1 MPSSGETFVSVDVE
15 AAGPY
20 PGRYSL
26 LSIGACLVAD
36 PQQAFYVE
44 LKPVSREAEASA
56 LKVSHL
62 SLESLAETGVDP
74 DRALQQFADWI
85 RQSTPAGSR
94 AIMVGFNAPYDW
106 AFIDHY
112 FLQFLGENPFGHTA
126 LDIKAFYMGLTGCP
140 WDETSMVY
148 VSPRFLKGEQLPHN
162 ALADARMQAEL
173 FRQLLAQARGE
184 KANRR

>member
-1 MPSSGETFVSVDVE
+1 
-15 AAGPY
+15 
-20 PGRYSL
+20 
-26 LSIGACLVAD
+26 
-36 PQQAFYVE
+36 
-44 LKPVSREAEASA
+44 
-56 LKVSHL
+56 
-62 SLESLAETGVDP
+62 
-74 DRALQQFADWI
+74 
-85 RQSTPAGSR
+85 
-94 AIMVGFNAPYDW
+94 MVGFNAPYDW